1 MKVYTT
7 DSIRNVAL
15 TGHGDCGKTSLA
27 SAFLFDSGAVNR
39 FGKADQGTTVTDFD
53 EDEIERKITIS
64 SSPCYVEWNKVK
76 INFLDTPGYG
86 NFVADARAALRAVD
100 SALVVVCGVAGVEVQ
115 TEKVWKWAEEYGLP
129 RMIVINKLDR
139 ERSDFN
145 RALESIQKSFGR
157 GPVAIQIPIGSEKDY
172 SGVVDLL
179 HNKAYQFAKDESGKM
194 QEVPVPDDLKEQAT
208 AQRQALMEMVAE
220 QDDALMEKYFESGEL
235 SLEEEIQGLKKAILE
250 RKIFP
255 VVCASALHNIG
266 AQPIMNYIV
275 ELFPNPAESGVVFP
289 GENQKDHSKIEA
301 KADESQPT
309 SAFVFKTFVD
319 PYAGRVN
326 LFRVVQGV
334 LRSDHNLLNTNK
346 GTTEKIATV
355 SVLQGKSA
363 SPVQE
368 VHAGDIASVAKLK
381 DTQTNDTLCE
391 PSHPVKFAPVEF
403 PHPIISYAIEP
414 KSRGDEEK
422 ISTASHKMSDE
433 DPVLRFDRDP
443 QTKEMLVSGMGQL
456 HVEVVVARLKRRFG
470 VEVLL
475 HPPKVPYR
483 ETIKAKS
490 EVQGKYKKQSGGR
503 GQFGDCWITMEP
515 LPRDKDFEFVDK
527 IFGGA
532 IPKNYIP
539 AVEKGIQEA
548 RQHGV
553 LAGFPAVN
561 FRVTVFDGSYHPVDS
576 SEMAFKI
583 AGSMAFKKG
592 MEEAK
597 PVLLEPIMHV
607 EITAPSDYMGTI
619 MGDLNGR
626 RGRMEGMD
634 SSGANQVIR
643 ARVPLSEML
652 NYAPMLTSMTGGRG
666 SYEMNYSHYDEVPS
680 HLAQKIID
688 EQKAKMQQVKEE
700 HS

>member
-15 TGHGDCGKTSLA
+15 TGHGDVGKTSLA
-27 SAFLFDSGAVNR
+27 SAFLFNSGAVNR
-39 FGKADQGTTVTDFD
+39 FGKVDQGSTVTDFD

-64 SSPCYVEWNKVK
+64 SKSCFAEWNKAK

-86 NFVADARAALRAVD
+86 NFIADAKGALRAVD
-100 SALVVVCGVAGVEVQ
+100 SALVLVCGVAGVEVQ
-115 TEKVWKWAEEYGLP
+115 TEKVWRWAEEYGLP
-129 RMIVINKLDR
+129 RLLVVNKLDR
-139 ERSDFN
+139 ERADFG
-145 RALESIQKSFGR
+145 RALESIQKAFGR
-157 GPVAIQIPIGSEKDY
+157 GPVAIQIPIGSEKDF
-172 SGVVDLL
+172 SGVIDLV
-179 HNKAYQFAKDESGKM
+179 HNKAYQFSKDESGKM
-194 QEVPVPDDLKEQAT
+194 QEMPIPDNLKEQA
-208 AQRQALMEMVAE
+208 ASQRQALMEMIAE

-235 SLEEEIQGLKKAILE
+235 TQEELIAGLKKGTLE

-255 VVCASALHNIG
+255 VLCSSALHNIG
-266 AQPIMNYIV
+266 AQPIMNAIV
-275 ELFPNPAESGVVFP
+275 ELLPNPAESGVTFS
-289 GENQKDHSKIEA
+289 GENQKDHSAIQA
-301 KADESQPT
+301 TAQESDSPA
-309 SAFVFKTFVD
+309 AFVFKTFVD

-326 LFRVVQGV
+326 LFRVVRGV
-334 LRSDHNLLNTNK
+334 LRADHNLLNANK
-346 GTTEKIATV
+346 GTTEKITTV
-355 SVLQGKSA
+355 SALQGKTA
-363 SPVQE
+363 TAVQE

-391 PSHPVKFAPVEF
+391 PSHPVKFASIEF

-422 ISTASHKMSDE
+422 ISTALHKMADE

-443 QTKEMLVSGMGQL
+443 QTKELLVSGMGQL

-483 ETIKAKS
+483 ETIKAKA

-503 GQFGDCWITMEP
+503 GQYGDCWITMEP

-607 EITAPSDYMGTI
+607 EITAPADYMGTI

-634 SSGANQVIR
+634 SSGANQIIR

-652 NYAPMLTSMTGGRG
+652 NYAPSLTSMTGGRG

-680 HLAQKIID
+680 HLAQKII
-688 EQKAKMQQVKEE
+688 EEHKSKVQQVKEE
-700 HS
+700 

>member
-15 TGHGDCGKTSLA
+15 VGHGDVGKTSLA
-27 SAFLFDSGAVNR
+27 SCFLFDAGAVNR
-39 FGKADQGTTVTDFD
+39 LGKVDQGNTVTDFD

-100 SALVVVCGVAGVEVQ
+100 ASLVLVCGVAGVEVQ
-115 TEKVWKWAEEYGLP
+115 TEKVWRWSDEYQLP
-129 RMIVINKLDR
+129 RMLVVNKLDR
-139 ERSDFN
+139 ERADFY
-145 RALESIQKSFGR
+145 RAVESIQKAFGR
-157 GPVAIQIPIGSEKDY
+157 GPVAVEIPIGSEKDF
-172 SGVVDLL
+172 SGIVDLI
-179 HNKAYQFAKDESGKM
+179 HFKAYQYPKDDSGKL
-194 QEVPVPDDLKEQAT
+194 QEIPIPDNLKGEVT
-208 AQRQALMEMVAE
+208 AQRQSLIEMIAE
-220 QDDALMEKYFESGEL
+220 QDDALMEKYFEAGEL
-235 SLEEEIQGLKKAILE
+235 TQEEVLSGLKKTILE
-250 RKIFP
+250 RKVFPIFA
-255 VVCASALHNIG
+255 ASALHNIG
-266 AQPIMNYIV
+266 AHPIMNAIV
-275 ELFPNPAESGVVFP
+275 ELFPNPMESSIVMPAE
-289 GENQKDHSKIEA
+289 NLKDHTPMEVKINSSA
-301 KADESQPT
+301 PP

-326 LFRVVQGV
+326 LFRVIGGI
-334 LRSDHNLLNTNK
+334 LRSDHNIYNVNK
-346 GTTEKIATV
+346 GNSEKIATI
-355 SVLQGKSA
+355 SVLQGKNA

-368 VHAGDIASVAKLK
+368 VHAGDIGSVAKLK
-381 DTQTNDTLCE
+381 ETQTNDTLGE
-391 PSHPVKFAPVEF
+391 PNHTAKFAPIQF

-422 ISTASHKMSDE
+422 ISTALHKMLDE
-433 DPVLRFDRDP
+433 DPVLRFERDA
-443 QTKEMLVSGMGQL
+443 QTKELLVSGMGQL

-483 ETIKAKS
+483 ETIKGHS

-503 GQFGDCWITMEP
+503 GQYGDCWITMEP

-527 IFGGA
+527 IFGGS
-532 IPKNYIP
+532 IPRNYIP
-539 AVEKGIQEA
+539 AVEKGIQDA
-548 RQHGV
+548 RQHGI
-553 LAGFPAVN
+553 LAGFPVVN
-561 FRVTVFDGSYHPVDS
+561 FRVTVFDGSFHPVDS

-597 PVLLEPIMHV
+597 PVLLEPVMHV

-626 RGRMEGMD
+626 RGRMQGMD

-643 ARVPLSEML
+643 ATVPLSEML
-652 NYAPMLTSMTGGRG
+652 NYAPTLTSMTGGRG
-666 SYEMNYSHYDEVPS
+666 SYEMSFSHYDEVPT
-680 HLAQKIID
+680 HLSQKII
-688 EQKAKMQQVKEE
+688 EEHKAKVQHEKEE
-700 HS
+700 